1 MTLRGVALA
10 VCLAAWSPG
19 RAAAPDDLAEGRA
32 QRARRYLVAL
42 TRLDTTNPPG
52 HETRAAE
59 WLQSVAARE
68 AIPCELAGPSPS
80 RLNFIARLRA
90 APPASARPL
99 LLMAHTDVVP
109 ADPRRWTVPPFSAE
123 IRNGFLYGRG
133 TLDDKSLLAAELAVL
148 VELKRSGRPLT
159 RDVILLAEADEE
171 AGSTGIQWLVRH
183 AWPRIDAE
191 FALNE
196 GGFAMDLPSGA
207 RLYEIQTAEKVPMPV
222 LLRARGTEAH
232 GSLPRP
238 DNPVL
243 RLSRAIVKL
252 AEADQPVRLNPTTRR
267 YFTVMARLPEYRWL
281 APMLPRFERPLD
293 AIAAANEI
301 RDRDPEFDSQLRTTI
316 SPDLF
321 RAGAVFNVIPALAE
335 AQLDV
340 RRLPNETRE
349 EVIARLRSIVN
360 DELLEI
366 LPLPGH
372 NMPATEPSSLSTPL
386 YRAMEAVLRA
396 AHPRPVI
403 VPYMQR
409 GSTDGSWLRQ
419 RGLPVYG
426 PPIFTRDE
434 DENRAHAV
442 DERITPASFDAG
454 VELLQKIVAAVVTS
468 GR

>member
-1 MTLRGVALA
+1 MLRGLVLA
-10 VCLAAWSPG
+10 ACLAGVATAQDS
-19 RAAAPDDLAEGRA
+19 LAE
-32 QRARRYLVAL
+32 RARRYLTEL

-52 HETRAAE
+52 NETRAAN
-59 WLQSVAARE
+59 WLKSVADRE
-68 AIPCELAGPSPS
+68 GIPCELAGPSPA
-80 RLNFIARLRA
+80 RLNFIARIAA
-90 APPASARPL
+90 APPAADRPL

-109 ADPRRWTVPPFSAE
+109 ADPRQWTVPPFSAE

-148 VELKRSGRPLT
+148 VELKRSNRRVS

-171 AGSTGIQWLVRH
+171 AGSSGIQWMVRH
-183 AWPRIDAE
+183 AWTKIDAE

-196 GGFAMDLPSGA
+196 GGFAMDLPSGT
-207 RLYEIQTAEKVPMPV
+207 RLYEIQTAEKVPTPV
-222 LLRARGTEAH
+222 VLRARGAEAH

-267 YFTVMARLPEYRWL
+267 YFAEMSKLSDYRWL
-281 APMLPRFERPLD
+281 GALLPRFDRPLE
-293 AIAAANEI
+293 AIAAANEV
-301 RDRDPEFDSQLRTTI
+301 RDRDPEFDAQLRTTI
-316 SPDLF
+316 SPDML
-321 RAGAVFNVIPALAE
+321 RAGTVFNVIPAAAE

-349 EVIARLRSIVN
+349 EVIARMRATVN
-360 DELLEI
+360 DDLLEI
-366 LPLPGH
+366 VPLAGH

-386 YRAMEAVLRA
+386 YRAMETVLRK
-396 AHPRPVI
+396 AHPKSVI

-419 RGLPVYG
+419 RGMAVYG
-426 PPIFTRDE
+426 PPIFLRDE
-434 DENRAHAV
+434 EENRAHAA

-454 VELLQKIVAAVVTS
+454 AELLWRIVKGVVTEP
-468 GR
+468 RP